1 MSFKEALVNE
11 DLFVVLLNYLEEPLS
26 KPSHQRSEEDKIVIE
41 SILTLINNLLR
52 ISAGPFSPDGEV
64 ARAAA
69 LHNEMVLVLQGP
81 FLDIIL
87 LLCQGVMERDNNPWR
102 VILVEIVHY
111 ILGRRESKDLYKVYT
126 SAILA
131 EKRKG
136 RGMLAP
142 QKVAKP
148 LVTGALAERRKMELE
163 ARQAVANQRL
173 SNRHSRFTGRY
184 VVPGSLGCTP
194 TAATAAVSEQEKL
207 ISNPFAKVFN
217 RPDNPRRSEKRTA
230 PFNDDVRSSSSS
242 LTARGGHH
250 ALVAE
255 DEKAAI
261 VITRF
266 LVDFLDNAFSELVFS
281 VKEGWR
287 RGVDESDG
295 MTGEE
300 ELGYYIMVTTCLA
313 FHRLKQQAEQKQSDL
328 PTKGN
333 RDAAVVQ
340 DDRWVPDLRSVT
352 QCFDR
357 MSFIRPVD
365 FMNRLKRV
373 DKKPE
378 KIVFAMELYT
388 ELICYL
394 RLMVESIEPAHND
407 IALAAL
413 YKIFYI
419 RQEREDPLPSLLR
432 EWAPGTYGRRHLV
445 GLVTLAHEIMKTLD
459 AAKIRFRDEAKLEGL
474 AIEDDEHN
482 AHSSAHK
489 AVPRKKRKSGN
500 PVVDSERS
508 SYLVAA
514 CKFEPEEYLKRVL
527 ATNQSVKIYTSLLEL
542 YQSNTPA
549 VNYYIQIFLQRL
561 CLFKIEDDG
570 FGDISSSPGS
580 PECGGVSLA
589 HMFFNVKSLHAFNT
603 VLQDPKAE
611 RNLTALVRLIKQLV
625 LQFGALVEKNKLLF
639 VETLFTPAFPS

>member
-1 MSFKEALVNE
+1 M
-11 DLFVVLLNYLEEPLS
+11 
-26 KPSHQRSEEDKIVIE
+26 
-41 SILTLINNLLR
+41 
-52 ISAGPFSPDGEV
+52 
-64 ARAAA
+64 
-69 LHNEMVLVLQGP
+69 
-81 FLDIIL
+81 
-87 LLCQGVMERDNNPWR
+87 
-102 VILVEIVHY
+102 
-111 ILGRRESKDLYKVYT
+111 
-126 SAILA
+126 
-131 EKRKG
+131 
-136 RGMLAP
+136 
-142 QKVAKP
+142 
-148 LVTGALAERRKMELE
+148 
-163 ARQAVANQRL
+163 
-173 SNRHSRFTGRY
+173 
-184 VVPGSLGCTP
+184 
-194 TAATAAVSEQEKL
+194 
-207 ISNPFAKVFN
+207 
-217 RPDNPRRSEKRTA
+217 
-230 PFNDDVRSSSSS
+230 
-242 LTARGGHH
+242 
-250 ALVAE
+250 AE

-639 VETLFTPAFPS
+639 VETLFTPAFPSHHSFLGVVDSVYDAKRVAMSSVGEQEPCEAHHDMQHRSGSDESDFGEEELDESGEYALRPASKPVDPDRGNRKKKKLPGGPRGSKWTWSPEEDSLLKEKYTLYRGTYSVFDMIMNDDEFR